1 MHEIRR
7 NLGQAGSQEGV
18 PLTFPSKSFESRP
31 ETFAGRRE
39 GPRSSWCLVGENEA
53 QVSRGDVNDLTGPR
67 TNLLHRT
74 LRLEQDPPA
83 KELAENAADAPHVH
97 GGSVVACP
105 QQDFRC
111 TIILRHHFL
120 GHVLVLVGLLHSRQ
134 SEVADLFAEKPC
146 NIPRLR

>member
-1 MHEIRR
+1 M
-7 NLGQAGSQEGV
+7 
-18 PLTFPSKSFESRP
+18 PLTFPSRSFESGQ
-31 ETFAGRRE
+31 ELSLV

-97 GGSVVACP
+97 SGSVVACP
-105 QQDFRC
+105 
-111 TIILRHHFL
+111 
-120 GHVLVLVGLLHSRQ
+120 
-134 SEVADLFAEKPC
+134 
-146 NIPRLR
+146 